1 MDTRMHL
8 AAKEKRF
15 QLVSDDEPND
25 WIAGSWPIHSYMID
39 YLKQM
44 YGTICLIGSVALK
57 LRAKGKQF
65 RTIDA
70 TKMQL
75 RLAGN
80 EVNINQCRNIA
91 AHFRVKFSIPS
102 SQLFLTSDF
111 IHSSNKAADSAPDEK
126 LVWKLGAVSYK
137 ECKPSDSVSNTKYDN
152 QSKFIPF
159 PRWT

>member
-1 MDTRMHL
+1 
-8 AAKEKRF
+8 
-15 QLVSDDEPND
+15 
-25 WIAGSWPIHSYMID
+25 MID

-65 RTIDA
+65 RKIDA

-159 PRWT
+159 ISTWLLLLLRIACHFSTNNTCKSHITYRHNL